1 MVKGKRDLW
10 MGILC
15 VFLMAIVSV
24 IAFPIGTVAQTV
36 MGEDTDIIHVEGADE
51 KSEKALEELEE
62 NQGVILFAEN
72 SDTTALKGAA
82 KDKVVLTYSKKV
94 RYENFFTRNY
104 RVKYDGKTKIAYCV
118 QPKEDPPSPGTW
130 TATEYNN
137 KLMRKALYYAY
148 GYPGYD
154 KKTSSYLSKKNM
166 DEDYEDDEGAY
177 ALSHLVL
184 SYFYD
189 KQSMNSDAFL
199 GVSSNTKKL
208 IKAVADKIENDWPA
222 VPEDSTLSLNK
233 TSVKAQWDAKEQVQ
247 KTPTFQ
253 LKGHPDN
260 RISVTVPAY
269 STMHK
274 KSDGVSKTYYRGEDN
289 SKTVKVYGGDSFYFT
304 APASVQGSFTSA
316 KMTGNLTD
324 FQPYI
329 ISVTGKQNIVFCGVG
344 EKDSVSFSIEWDK
357 VCRFTLNKSSDATT
371 ITEGNQSYSL
381 QGASYGIYKKD
392 GTLYQMITTDEKGK
406 AEATLPYDTYYIHEE
421 HASKGYALDAKQY
434 KIIVNGEKKSLSVKE
449 SPQVN
454 LIHMILQKQDS
465 GLEEVGK
472 TQGAASLK
480 GAQYKVSYYS
490 GYYNDEAALSG
501 KKPLRSWVIETDED
515 GKAYLS
521 KDAKVSGDEF
531 YLNAKK
537 QIILPLGTV
546 RIQEVKAPEGYE
558 LDKSIYIRKI
568 TSEGSSVLVN
578 MYNPVE
584 QKERVIRG
592 DLKFVKKGGSDKHSL
607 AGVDFTITSKSTGE
621 SKRIVTDEDG
631 EFSSVKSELWFGAE
645 SEKKEK
651 VGKLPYD
658 TYIIE
663 ELRSEKNVGLQLIE
677 PVEVTIKEPSVTV
690 DLGELVDEA
699 IQIHTVAID
708 KETKEKYIAA
718 KKDATIQDSILYD
731 GLEKGKEYTA
741 KGTLVDQKTGEVL
754 RIEGKDVIGETTF
767 NPDSEKGVVT
777 VDFTLDASALGGT
790 SLVVYES
797 LYQNGILVAEHKDQ
811 YSDTQTVCVVKQ
823 ETKEYVPDEKE
834 QTTPT
839 NTPATG
845 DDNSL
850 VPLGIVAVVAFLLML
865 VAVFLKKRKSE
876 KNKL

>member
-15 VFLMAIVSV
+15 VFVMTVISV

-36 MGEDTDIIHVEGADE
+36 MGEDTDIIHVEGADK
-51 KSEKALEELEE
+51 KSEEALEELEE

-72 SDTTALKGAA
+72 SNTTDLKGVA

-118 QPKEDPPSPGTW
+118 QPKEDPPSPGSW
-130 TATEYNN
+130 TAKEYNN
-137 KLMRKALYYAY
+137 KLMKKALYYAY

-154 KKTSSYLSKKNM
+154 KRTSSYLSKKNM
-166 DEDYEDDEGAY
+166 DDDYEDDEGAY

-189 KQSMNSDAFL
+189 KQSMHSDAFL
-199 GVSSNTKKL
+199 GVSNNTKKL
-208 IKAVADKIENDWPA
+208 IKMVADKIENDWPA
-222 VPEDSTLSLNK
+222 VPDDSTLSLNK
-233 TSVKAQWDAKEQVQ
+233 TAVKAQWDAKEQVQ

-253 LKGHPDN
+253 LKGHEDN

-269 STMHK
+269 ATMHK
-274 KSDGVSKTYYRGEDN
+274 KSDGVSKKYYRGKDN

-357 VCRFTLNKSSDATT
+357 VSLFTLNKSSDATS
-371 ITEGNQSYSL
+371 ITDGNQSYSL

-392 GTLYQMITTDEKGK
+392 GTLYQTVMTDEKGN

-421 HASKGYALDAKQY
+421 RASKGYALDTKQY
-434 KIIVNGEKKSLSVKE
+434 KIVVKGEKKTLQVKE
-449 SPQVN
+449 TPQVN
-454 LIHMILQKQDS
+454 LIHMVLQKQDAD
-465 GLEEVGK
+465 LKEVGK
-472 TQGAASLK
+472 AQGAAALK

-490 GYYNDEAALSG
+490 GYYNDEDALSG
-501 KKPLRSWVIETDED
+501 KKPLRSWVVETDKE

-531 YLNAKK
+531 YFNAKK
-537 QIILPLGTV
+537 QIVLPLGTV
-546 RIQEVKAPEGYE
+546 TIQEVKAPEGYE
-558 LDKSIYIRKI
+558 LDKSVYVRKI
-568 TSEGSSVLVN
+568 TSEGSSALVN
-578 MYNPVE
+578 TYNPVK
-584 QKERVIRG
+584 QKEQVIRG
-592 DLKFVKKGGSDKHSL
+592 DLKFVKKGGNDKHVL
-607 AGVDFTITSKSTGE
+607 AGVDFTITAKSTGE
-621 SKRIVTDEDG
+621 SKQIVTDADG
-631 EFSSVKSELWFGAE
+631 EFSSAKSDLWFGAE
-645 SEKKEK
+645 SEKTEN

-658 TYIIE
+658 TYIIK

-677 PVEVTIKEPSVTV
+677 PVEVVIKEPSVTV
-690 DLGELVDEA
+690 DLGELVDQE
-699 IQIHTVAID
+699 IKIHTVAID
-708 KETKEKYIAA
+708 KETKEKYITAG
-718 KKDATIQDSILYD
+718 KDAKIQDSILYD
-731 GLEKGKEYTA
+731 GLEKGEEYTA

-754 RIEGKDVIGETTF
+754 QINGKDVIGETTF
-767 NPDSEKGVVT
+767 RPNSGKGVVT
-777 VDFTLDASALGGT
+777 VDFTLDASGLGGT

-797 LYQNGILVAEHKDQ
+797 LYQKGVLVAEHKDQ
-811 YSDTQTVCVVKQ
+811 YSETQTVRVVKQ
-823 ETKEYVPDEKE
+823 EAKEAVPAEKE
-834 QTTPT
+834 KNTPT

-845 DDNSL
+845 DDNNL
-850 VPLGIVAVVAFLLML
+850 ALLGIVAVAAFLLML

-876 KNKL
+876 KHKS